1 MSMRIACVHVPQL
14 GLQCATRSDPSLRGA
29 AVAVVGSGLEGSIEV
44 PRASA
49 RVSIGSPSARVASPI
64 VQACSRA
71 AWALGVRL
79 GMTATSARA
88 LSPDLQ
94 VVAADAALERETV
107 RAIADVML
115 AASPLVDSGGRV
127 GIGGAHLAMY
137 CEVPTRTRGQSFG
150 DRLLERLDALGI
162 TARIGI
168 ADDRFTAWVAAAHG
182 HDGEAHDHD
191 VGVISV
197 PRGGSPAFLSP
208 RSLSLLAIAPE
219 VQHMLEALGVRTL
232 GEFAA
237 LPAPT
242 VGRPID
248 RLGGGGIDYQALA
261 RGDSGHVLRPYAPEA
276 PIREE
281 VAITPAV
288 SGPAAIAAISRRI
301 AMRLEGRGRGARRI
315 EVTALGEAGEK
326 SFAIGERGALA
337 SAGDIADALGAAGVL
352 NDPLWRL
359 RVVVTGEVVDAAE
372 PAAPAAPDVLAVV
385 LATPGAGDLFA
396 PRPSIEREGRRHQG
410 FRRSKQ
416 RRRAVDRALG
426 LAQTKLFRTHPA

>member
-1 MSMRIACVHVPQL
+1 MRIACVHVPQL

-29 AVAVVGSGLEGSIEV
+29 AVAVVGSGFEV
-44 PRASA
+44 PAGHPGARAL
-49 RVSIGSPSARVASPI
+49 GSPI

-71 AWALGVRL
+71 AWAIGVRL

-88 LSPDLQ
+88 LSADLQ
-94 VVAADAALERETV
+94 IVAADPALERETV

-115 AASPLVDSGGRV
+115 AASPLVDTGGRV
-127 GIGGAHLAMY
+127 GIGGAHLAIY
-137 CEVPTRTRGQSFG
+137 AEVPTRTRGQAFG
-150 DRLLERLDALGI
+150 DRLLELLDAIGI

-191 VGVISV
+191 RGVISV
-197 PRGGSPAFLSP
+197 PRGGSAAYLAP

-219 VQHMLEALGVRTL
+219 VQHMLEALGVHTL

-281 VAITPAV
+281 ITITQAV
-288 SGPAAIAAISRRI
+288 SGPAAIAAISKRI
-301 AMRLEGRGRGARRI
+301 AMRLDGRGRGARRI

-326 SFAIGERGALA
+326 AFAIGDGSGLA
-337 SAGDIADALGAAGVL
+337 TAGDIGDALGAAGVL

-359 RVVVTGEVVDAAE
+359 RVVVRGELVDAAVD
-372 PAAPAAPDVLAVV
+372 AAPAVPASAPDVLSVV
-385 LATPGAGDLFA
+385 LTTPGSGDLFA
-396 PRPSIEREGRRHQG
+396 PARPIQREAHRHG

-416 RRRAVDRALG
+416 RRRAIDRALG
-426 LAQTKLFRTHPA
+426 LAQTKLFRTN